1 MNDTNPLEMTFMPN
15 TIEHLGVRMYSTLP
29 PVLAELVANSY
40 DADASEVHIHLIDGA
55 DKQIVIS
62 DNGHGMSYD
71 DINQKF
77 LRIGRNRRENNS
89 QTSPGGRPVIG
100 KKGLGK
106 LAFFGI
112 SHRID
117 ISTRN
122 QNICNIFSLNWDDI
136 IHSDG
141 TYNPTITAYNEP
153 CPDDDDGTI
162 ITLKDIQRVT
172 NFDPEAIADGL
183 SRLFILDDGFKVFIK
198 HNDEPEFL
206 ISNDRKYESL
216 NAEFTWKVPDDINT
230 QSEYSKAGEIRGT
243 LITTKTPIPPKTNM
257 RGISLF
263 SRGKLVNSPEYFSD
277 STSSHFF
284 SYLTGTL
291 SIDFIDDLDEDV
303 IDTNRQSVNWD
314 SPEMSNLRQH
324 LRKVI
329 RWVESEWRKK
339 RAKSQTTEVEE
350 KIGVNIEEWRSH
362 LPKNIDDSL
371 SPILAS
377 LSGNLEFPEKQQE
390 AARSIEELY
399 KLIPEYPYLHWRHL
413 HQTLKDAVF
422 DYYKTQ
428 DYYTAVFEGV
438 KKYINEV
445 RAKSASTLTDRE
457 LLENVYQLAN
467 PVLSVTAGFKK
478 PDGNNFE
485 ADTVEN
491 ITQGHRMLAI
501 AIWQAFRS
509 PIAHEVA
516 ADLRDSNLY
525 TEQDC
530 LDALGLLSHL
540 FNRLE
545 KATKV
550 R

>member
-1 MNDTNPLEMTFMPN
+1 MDNTNPLEMTFMPN

-40 DADASEVHIHLIDGA
+40 DADASEVHIHLVDGA
-55 DKQIVIS
+55 DKQIVVS

-77 LRIGRNRRENNS
+77 LKIGRNRRENNN
-89 QTSPGGRPVIG
+89 QTSPSGRPVIG

-112 SHRID
+112 SHQID
-117 ISTRN
+117 INTQN
-122 QNICNIFSLNWDDI
+122 QNVCNVFSLNWDDI

-141 TYNPTITAYNEP
+141 NYNPTITAYNEP
-153 CPDDDDGTI
+153 CPDDDDGTT
-162 ITLKDIQRVT
+162 ITLKDVQRVT

-183 SRLFILDDGFKVFIK
+183 SRLFILDDDFKVFIK

-206 ISNDRKYESL
+206 VSHDRKYDSL
-216 NAEFTWKVPDDINT
+216 NTEFTWNVPDDIGA
-230 QSEYSKAGEIRGT
+230 QSEYDKASEIRGV
-243 LITTKTPIPPKTNM
+243 LITTKTPIPPNTNM

-263 SRGKLVNSPEYFSD
+263 SRGKLVNLPEYFSD

-291 SIDFIDDLDEDV
+291 SVDFIDDLDEDV
-303 IDTNRQSVNWD
+303 IDTNRQSMNWD
-314 SPEMSNLRQH
+314 NPQMANLRQH
-324 LRKVI
+324 LQKVI
-329 RWVESEWRKK
+329 RWVESEWRKL
-339 RAKSQTTEVEE
+339 RAQSQNTKFKD
-350 KIGVNIEEWRSH
+350 KIGVDIDEWRSH

-377 LSGNLEFPEKQQE
+377 LSSNLEFPEKEQE
-390 AARSIEELY
+390 AAKSIEELH

-413 HQTLKDAVF
+413 HPTLKAVVF
-422 DYYKTQ
+422 DYYKAE

-445 RAKSASTLTDRE
+445 KTKSASTLTDHA
-457 LLENVYQLAN
+457 LLENVYQLAS
-467 PVLSVTAGFKK
+467 PVLSVTTGFTK
-478 PDGNNFE
+478 PDGSSFE
-485 ADTVEN
+485 TDTTEN

-509 PIAHEVA
+509 PIAHEVVS
-516 ADLRDSNLY
+516 DLRDSSLY

-545 KATKV
+545 KSTKI

>member
-1 MNDTNPLEMTFMPN
+1 MNNSNPLEMTFMPN

-29 PVLAELVANSY
+29 PVLAELIANSY
-40 DADASEVHIHLIDGA
+40 DADASEVHIHLVDDN
-55 DKQIVIS
+55 DKQITIS

-77 LRIGRNRRENNS
+77 LKIGRNRRDNS
-89 QTSPGGRPVIG
+89 DQVSPGGRLVIG

-117 ISTRN
+117 INTRN
-122 QNICNIFSLNWDDI
+122 QNTCNVFSLSWDDI
-136 IHSDG
+136 INSDG
-141 TYNPTITAYNEP
+141 TYNPIVSNYNEP
-153 CPDDDDGTI
+153 CPDSDGTT

-183 SRLFILDDGFKVFIK
+183 SRLFILDDNFKIFIK
-198 HNDEPEFL
+198 HNNEPEFL
-206 ISNDRKYESL
+206 VSNDRKYESL
-216 NAEFTWKVPDDINT
+216 KTEFIWNAPVDLNV
-230 QSEYSKAGEIRGT
+230 QSEYDKADEIHGI
-243 LITTKTPIPPKTNM
+243 LITTKTPIPPNTNM

-263 SRGKLVNSPEYFSD
+263 SRGKLVNLPEYFSD
-277 STSSHFF
+277 STSSHFY

-291 SIDFIDDLDEDV
+291 SVDFIDDLDEDV
-303 IDTNRQSVNWD
+303 IDTNRQSMNWD
-314 SPEMSNLRQH
+314 SPEMTVLRQY
-324 LRKVI
+324 LQKVI
-329 RWVESEWRKK
+329 RWVESEWRRK
-339 RAKSQTTEVEE
+339 RSESQARKITE
-350 KIGVNIEEWRSH
+350 KIGVDVSEWRSH
-362 LPKNIDDSL
+362 LPKKINDSIEPIITSL
-371 SPILAS
+371 SS
-377 LSGNLEFPEKQQE
+377 NLEFPEKEQG
-390 AARSIEELY
+390 AVKSIKELH

-413 HQTLKDAVF
+413 HPTLKSAVYN
-422 DYYKTQ
+422 YYKSG

-445 RAKSASTLTDRE
+445 KLKSTSTLTDHD
-457 LLENVYQLAN
+457 LLENVYQLAS
-467 PVLSVTAGFKK
+467 PVLSVTAGFIK
-478 PDGNNFE
+478 PDGSAFE
-485 ADTVEN
+485 PDTIEN
-491 ITQGHRMLAI
+491 IAKGHRMLSI
-501 AIWQAFRS
+501 AMWQAFRS

-516 ADLRDSNLY
+516 TDLRDSKLY

-545 KATKV
+545 KSTKI